1 MELVDVTLRLAEPQV
16 MELLTLSVGYPTPE
30 KLAAIG
36 DRYAQEPSW
45 NAYALLKNNVAV
57 GVIGFQITSPGCG
70 RIRNIAVL
78 PKARGLG
85 HGRRLIEGVRE
96 RATLNEL
103 YAETDADDGRYEVAV
118 NSEKE
123 HDRRRDDEH
132 GPLDRRAPFDP

>member
-1 MELVDVTLRLAEPQV
+1 MELVDVTLRLAEPQF
-16 MELLTLSVGYPTPE
+16 MELLTISVGYPTPE

-36 DRYAQEPSW
+36 DSYAQEPSW
-45 NAYALLKNNVAV
+45 NAYALLKNSVVV
-57 GVIGFQITSPGCG
+57 GVVGFQITSPGCG

-103 YAETDADDGRYEVAV
+103 YAETDADAVQFYKRRGFSVESLGERYPGVERFAC
-118 NSEKE
+118 
-123 HDRRRDDEH
+123 RWCA
-132 GPLDRRAPFDP
+132 G